1 MLLRPLLT
9 HLENN
14 SLTIPNNELPRFSKY
29 IIDSV
34 VPYVEFTGDDID
46 EYLPMDIS
54 LLIYVDLNNN
64 NELSVTLDY
73 RDDQG
78 NTILENP

>member
-1 MLLRPLLT
+1 
-9 HLENN
+9 
-14 SLTIPNNELPRFSKY
+14 
-29 IIDSV
+29 
-34 VPYVEFTGDDID
+34 
-46 EYLPMDIS
+46 MDIS

-78 NTILENP
+78 NTILESPKDLVLPLKLDGVIQTLQKYLEYDEITQMYYLNPEHRLHLYPTL

>member
-1 MLLRPLLT
+1 
-9 HLENN
+9 
-14 SLTIPNNELPRFSKY
+14 
-29 IIDSV
+29 
-34 VPYVEFTGDDID
+34 
-46 EYLPMDIS
+46 MDIS

-78 NTILENP
+78 NTILENPKI

>member
-1 MLLRPLLT
+1 MSNLQ
-9 HLENN
+9 
-14 SLTIPNNELPRFSKY
+14 
-29 IIDSV
+29 
-34 VPYVEFTGDDID
+34 GDDID

-78 NTILENP
+78 IQS